1 MEWEFYFDKFW
12 NLSKNLLKIL
22 LSDLDYYFVLMER
35 YILDFGM
42 ISRLRIIIY
51 NTKKLK
57 NIGNMIK
64 KMDLEL
70 KNSQEIYRLNKDIES
85 K

>member
-1 MEWEFYFDKFW
+1 
-12 NLSKNLLKIL
+12 
-22 LSDLDYYFVLMER
+22 MER